1 MSMHVTYAEKRKRV
15 FPNSEP
21 TREDWRMNKTR
32 IVIAG
37 GSFAGLYAAKYL
49 DKHLARRP
57 DIEVTLIAR
66 ENFILFTPMLHEV
79 AAGDLAPGDIVNPLR
94 RILRHVNVIEADVQD
109 IDLVARK
116 VRCVHGFEQGELEF
130 GFDHLLL
137 ALGSETNFF
146 DNAGIRDWAVTMKNL
161 SDATLLRNRMV
172 AFLEEATLER
182 DAAIRRQW
190 LTFVIAGGGFAGTET
205 AGAVNDF
212 VRETA
217 KFYPRLGDEEIR
229 VVVIHPGEYLL
240 PELGEDLG
248 RYAEGKLRERKVE
261 VIKGARVAS
270 YDGWVV
276 TLSNGIS
283 IPAATLVW
291 TAGVKPSPVVAALPC
306 PKEKGRIAANEYLQ
320 VPGFPGLWTA
330 GDCAAVPDLT
340 ASAMPVRL
348 APRTFCP
355 PTAQHGMREALIAAK
370 NIERTILGE
379 PVQAFRYRTMG
390 MLASIGHHAGV
401 ASFFG
406 FKFSGFIAWWMWRSV
421 YLAKLPR
428 LVKKLR
434 VMIAWTLDLLF
445 GRDIEQMITL
455 RDVEELT
462 DRWTR
467 IRHSTRQGS
476 LAHDA
481 DRSIF
486 TRSTPFLDEIHESN
500 GPERAERAEEALVS

>member
-1 MSMHVTYAEKRKRV
+1 MPVTYAEKRKRV
-15 FPNSEP
+15 FHNSASAPEYLS
-21 TREDWRMNKTR
+21 MKKTK

-37 GSFAGLYAAKYL
+37 GGFGGLYAAKYL
-49 DKHLARRP
+49 DKHLARQP

-94 RILRHVNVIEADVQD
+94 RILHHVNVVEADVHD
-109 IDLVARK
+109 VDLNARK
-116 VRCVHGFEQGELEF
+116 LRCAHGLDRTELELD
-130 GFDHLLL
+130 FDHLLL

-161 SDATLLRNRMV
+161 SDAALLRNRVV
-172 AFLEEATLER
+172 AFLEEANLEK
-182 DAAIRRQW
+182 DAAARRQW
-190 LTFVIAGGGFAGTET
+190 LTFVIAGGGFAGAET

-217 KFYPRLGDEEIR
+217 KFYPGLADEEIR
-229 VVVIHPGEYLL
+229 VVVIHPGDYLL
-240 PELGEDLG
+240 PELGEELG
-248 RYAEGKLRERKVE
+248 RYAERKMRERKVE

-276 TLSNGIS
+276 TLSNGLS

-306 PKEKGRIAANEYLQ
+306 PKEKGRIVADQYLQ
-320 VPGFPGLWTA
+320 VPGFRGLWTA
-330 GDCAAVPDLT
+330 GDCAAVPDGYET
-340 ASAMPVRL
+340 GK
-348 APRTFCP
+348 FFP
-355 PTAQHGMREALIAAK
+355 PTAQHGMREAVMAAK
-370 NIERTILGE
+370 NIERTILGQ
-379 PVQAFRYRTMG
+379 PLQPFRYRTMG
-390 MLASIGHHAGV
+390 MLASIGHHTGV

-434 VMIAWTLDLLF
+434 VMIAWTLDIPF

-462 DRWTR
+462 ERWAR
-467 IRHSTRQGS
+467 I
-476 LAHDA
+476 
-481 DRSIF
+481 
-486 TRSTPFLDEIHESN
+486 
-500 GPERAERAEEALVS
+500 RAERKQLNAA